1 MQDPQYIIFIAFAC
15 IWILIGAAAVIALFK
30 SNGEEIKFGKWG
42 LIVAIPIII
51 PFILTLLYQLVRPLV
66 LQYLI

>member
-1 MQDPQYIIFIAFAC
+1 MQDSQYLIFIAFAC
-15 IWILIGAAAVIALFK
+15 LWILIGAAAVIALLK